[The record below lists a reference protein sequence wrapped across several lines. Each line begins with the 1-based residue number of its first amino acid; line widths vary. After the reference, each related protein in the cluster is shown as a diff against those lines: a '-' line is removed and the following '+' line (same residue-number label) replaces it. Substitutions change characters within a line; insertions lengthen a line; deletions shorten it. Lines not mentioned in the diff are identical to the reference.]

1 MKMNTLSETSNNKI
15 SMDVNVILTFE
26 SMNNFAETQ
35 EIFDLTLPVGKDE
48 IDAIS
53 FVNKQL
59 FKRIV
64 AECRLLNRSVGD
76 LWKISTAGDWDTF
89 NEITNLPTLVDLGHN
104 CKWYFGRGAGE
115 LSEWEQALSTTY
127 GFGIDTDM
135 SWVGNPALAQQY
147 MDNLAKQAEVIMAKS
162 N

>member
-1 MKMNTLSETSNNKI
+1 MKNKI

-35 EIFDLTLPVGKDE
+35 ELFDLTLPVSKDE
-48 IDAIS
+48 TDAVS
-53 FVNKQL
+53 FINKQL

-64 AECRLLNRSVGD
+64 AECKLLNRPVGD
-76 LWKISTAGDWDTF
+76 LWKISTASDWDTF
-89 NEITNLPTLVDLGHN
+89 REITNLPTLVDLGYD
-104 CKWYFGRGAGE
+104 CKWYFGNGAGE
-115 LSEWEQALSTTY
+115 LTEWEQSLSTKY

-135 SWVGNPALAQQY
+135 SWVGNPTLAQQH
-147 MDNLAKQAEVIMAKS
+147 MDNLAKQAEAIKAKS

>member
-1 MKMNTLSETSNNKI
+1 MNNKI
-15 SMDVNVILTFE
+15 SMNVNVILTFQ

-35 EIFDLTLPVGKDE
+35 EVFDLTLPVSKDE

-53 FVNKQL
+53 FINKQL

-64 AECRLLNRSVGD
+64 AECRLLNRPVGD
-76 LWKISTAGDWDTF
+76 LWEISTAADWDTF
-89 NEITNLPTLVDLGHN
+89 SEITNLPTLMNLGHN
-104 CKWYFGRGAGE
+104 GKWYFGRGAGE
-115 LSEWEQALSTTY
+115 LSEWERSLSTIH
-127 GFGIDTDM
+127 GFGLDTDM

-147 MDNLAKQAEVIMAKS
+147 MDNLHKQASAIISKA

>member
-1 MKMNTLSETSNNKI
+1 
-15 SMDVNVILTFE
+15 MDVNVILTFE

-35 EIFDLTLPVGKDE
+35 EIFDLALPVSEDE

-53 FVNKQL
+53 FINKQL

-64 AECRLLNRSVGD
+64 AECKLLNRPLGD

-89 NEITNLPTLVDLGHN
+89 REITNLPTLVDLGHS

-115 LSEWEQALSTTY
+115 LSEWEQSLSIKY
-127 GFGIDTDM
+127 GFGVDTDM
-135 SWVGNPALAQQY
+135 SWVGNPLLSQQY
-147 MDNLAKQAEVIMAKS
+147 MENLAKQAKAIVGKS

>member
-1 MKMNTLSETSNNKI
+1 MNILSEASNNKV

-26 SMNNFAETQ
+26 SMNAYAETQ
-35 EIFDLTLPVGKDE
+35 EWFDLTLPVTKYE
-48 IDAIS
+48 TDAVS
-53 FVNKQL
+53 FINKQL

-64 AECRLLNRSVGD
+64 AECKLLNRPVGD
-76 LWKISTAGDWDTF
+76 LWKISTASDWDTF

-115 LSEWEQALSTTY
+115 LTEWEQSLSTKY

-135 SWVGNPALAQQY
+135 SWVGNPVLAQQH
-147 MDNLAKQAEVIMAKS
+147 MDNLAKQAEAIKAKS
-162 N
+162 H